1 MMNGATAVSAAPNTE
16 CLVLQED
23 VPTPQKG
30 LQWSLYLGRGVCG
43 GSGVRQEASPVWLAA

>member
-16 CLVLQED
+16 CGVLQED

-43 GSGVRQEASPVWLAA
+43 GSEVRQEASPVWLAA